1 MKMLLNAR
9 EEMNM
14 RNENI
19 KERLEDYMKESG
31 LSQAKIAPLIGV
43 SMTALSQYRNGIY
56 KGDVKAVES
65 KIEEYMETVE
75 EQQAQEEK
83 AQPYKAVEDYIP
95 TSVSEDI
102 YRMIRYAQV
111 NGGIAIAHGDAGIG
125 KTKAA
130 QKYVRENPTQAIYL
144 EMSPVAGTLGNML
157 RLLART
163 LKLPESR
170 NKMELMLSIREK
182 LEGTNKVII
191 IDEAQHLKLS
201 ALEQIRTLA
210 DPNSITGTKG
220 VGIVLIGN
228 TEVYSK
234 MKGKQEAQF
243 AQLFSRIKMSR
254 YYSTSN
260 VTDDDVEKLFP
271 VLKKQ
276 GMKKEL
282 GFLKGICKSKWGIRG
297 ATNVYDNSI
306 NNDDVSV
313 KGLYA
318 MARTLGIEVI

>member
-1 MKMLLNAR
+1 
-9 EEMNM
+9 M

>member
-1 MKMLLNAR
+1 
-9 EEMNM
+9 M

-19 KERLEDYMKESG
+19 KERLEAYMKESG

>member
-1 MKMLLNAR
+1 
-9 EEMNM
+9 M
-14 RNENI
+14 RDENIAI
-19 KERLEDYMKESG
+19 KERLDSYMKESG
-31 LSQAKIAPLIGV
+31 LSQAKLAPLIGV
-43 SMTALSQYRNGIY
+43 SMTALSQYRSGKY
-56 KGDVKAVES
+56 KGDIKAVES
-65 KIEEYMETVE
+65 KIEEFLKTVE
-75 EQQAQEEK
+75 EQKEQEEK
-83 AQPYKAVEDYIP
+83 IQPYKAVEDYIP
-95 TSVSEDI
+95 ISISEDI
-102 YRMIRYAQV
+102 YRMIRYAQL

-130 QKYVRENPTQAIYL
+130 QKYVRENPTQAIYM

-163 LKLPESR
+163 LKIPESR
-170 NKMELMLSIREK
+170 NKMELMLAIRDK
-182 LEGTNKVII
+182 LEGTNRVII

-260 VTDDDVEKLFP
+260 VTDEDVEKLFP
-271 VLKKQ
+271 VLKESGKR
-276 GMKKEL
+276 KEL
-282 GFLKGICKSKWGIRG
+282 DFLKGVCKSKWGIRG
-297 ATNVYDNSI
+297 ATNVYENSI

-313 KGLYA
+313 KGLFA

>member
-1 MKMLLNAR
+1 
-9 EEMNM
+9 
-14 RNENI
+14 
-19 KERLEDYMKESG
+19 
-31 LSQAKIAPLIGV
+31 
-43 SMTALSQYRNGIY
+43 MTALSQYRNGIY

-297 ATNVYDNSI
+297 AANVYDNSI

>member
-1 MKMLLNAR
+1 
-9 EEMNM
+9 M

-19 KERLEDYMKESG
+19 KERLEAYMKESG

-260 VTDDDVEKLFP
+260 VTDEDVEKLFP

>member
-1 MKMLLNAR
+1 
-9 EEMNM
+9 M

-19 KERLEDYMKESG
+19 KERLEAYMKESG

-157 RLLART
+157 RLFART

>member
-1 MKMLLNAR
+1 
-9 EEMNM
+9 M

-19 KERLEDYMKESG
+19 KERLEAYMKESG

-144 EMSPVAGTLGNML
+144 EMSLVAGTLGNML

>member
-1 MKMLLNAR
+1 
-9 EEMNM
+9 M

-19 KERLEDYMKESG
+19 KGLEAYMKESG

-75 EQQAQEEK
+75 EQQAQEKE

-95 TSVSEDI
+95 TSVGEYLPNDQI
-102 YRMIRYAQV
+102 CTGH
-111 NGGIAIAHGDAGIG
+111 GGIAIANGDAGIG

-210 DPNSITGTKG
+210 DPNSITGTKEDR
-220 VGIVLIGN
+220 N
-228 TEVYSK
+228 RTDWEYRS
-234 MKGKQEAQF
+234 
-243 AQLFSRIKMSR
+243 LFKDERKTG
-254 YYSTSN
+254 ST
-260 VTDDDVEKLFP
+260 VCTA
-271 VLKKQ
+271 
-276 GMKKEL
+276 
-282 GFLKGICKSKWGIRG
+282 FLKNKDEQILFNFKC
-297 ATNVYDNSI
+297 Y
-306 NNDDVSV
+306 
-313 KGLYA
+313 
-318 MARTLGIEVI
+318 

>member
-1 MKMLLNAR
+1 ML
-9 EEMNM
+9 
-14 RNENI
+14 NENVAT
-19 KERLEDYMKESG
+19 KERLEAHMKEKN

-43 SMTALSQYRNGIY
+43 SMTALSQYRNGKY
-56 KGDVKAVES
+56 KGNIEEVEK
-65 KIEEYMETVE
+65 KIEEYLGTVE
-75 EQQAQEEK
+75 EQQEQKEK
-83 AQPYKAVEDYIP
+83 GLPFKAVDDYIP
-95 TSVSEDI
+95 ISTSEDI
-102 YRMIRYAQV
+102 CKMIRYAQV

-130 QKYVRENPTQAIYL
+130 QKFVKENPTQAIYM

-163 LKLPESR
+163 LKIPESR
-170 NKMELMLSIREK
+170 NKMDLIISIREK
-182 LEGTNKVII
+182 LEGTNKVLIF
-191 IDEAQHLKLS
+191 DEAQHLKLS

-210 DPNSITGTKG
+210 DPNSITGSKG

-243 AQLFSRIKMSR
+243 AQLFSRVRMSR

-260 VTDDDVEKLFP
+260 VTDSDVEQLFP
-271 VLKKQ
+271 ILKQQ
-276 GMKKEL
+276 GMDKEL
-282 GFLKGICKSKWGIRG
+282 NFLKGICKSKWGIRG
-297 ATNVYDNSI
+297 ATNVYDNAI

-313 KGLYA
+313 KGLFA

>member
-1 MKMLLNAR
+1 MLLNAR

-19 KERLEDYMKESG
+19 KERLEAYMKESG

>member
-1 MKMLLNAR
+1 
-9 EEMNM
+9 M

-19 KERLEDYMKESG
+19 KERLEAYMKESG

-56 KGDVKAVES
+56 KGEVKAVES

>member
-19 KERLEDYMKESG
+19 KERLEAYMKESG

>member
-1 MKMLLNAR
+1 
-9 EEMNM
+9 M

-19 KERLEDYMKESG
+19 KERLEAYMKESG

-170 NKMELMLSIREK
+170 NKMELTLSIREK

-260 VTDDDVEKLFP
+260 VTDEDVEKLFP

>member
-1 MKMLLNAR
+1 
-9 EEMNM
+9 
-14 RNENI
+14 
-19 KERLEDYMKESG
+19 
-31 LSQAKIAPLIGV
+31 
-43 SMTALSQYRNGIY
+43 
-56 KGDVKAVES
+56 
-65 KIEEYMETVE
+65 
-75 EQQAQEEK
+75 
-83 AQPYKAVEDYIP
+83 
-95 TSVSEDI
+95 
-102 YRMIRYAQV
+102 
-111 NGGIAIAHGDAGIG
+111 
-125 KTKAA
+125 
-130 QKYVRENPTQAIYL
+130 
-144 EMSPVAGTLGNML
+144 
-157 RLLART
+157 
-163 LKLPESR
+163 
-170 NKMELMLSIREK
+170 
-182 LEGTNKVII
+182 
-191 IDEAQHLKLS
+191 
-201 ALEQIRTLA
+201 
-210 DPNSITGTKG
+210 
-220 VGIVLIGN
+220 
-228 TEVYSK
+228 

>member
-1 MKMLLNAR
+1 MLLSDK
-9 EEMNM
+9 EEKIMLNQDV
-14 RNENI
+14 
-19 KERLEDYMKESG
+19 KARLESYMKESG
-31 LSQAKIAPLIGV
+31 ISQAKLAPLIGV
-43 SMTALSQYRNGIY
+43 SMAALSQYRSGKY
-56 KGDVKAVES
+56 KGDVQAVEA
-65 KIEEYMETVE
+65 KVNEYLGTVE
-75 EQQAQEEK
+75 EQKEIKEK
-83 AQPYKAVEDYIP
+83 EQPYKAVDDYIP
-95 TSVSEDI
+95 TSTSEDI
-102 YRMIRYAQV
+102 YKMIRYAQL

-130 QKYVRENPTQAIYL
+130 QKYVRENPTQAIYM

-163 LKLPESR
+163 LKIPESR
-170 NKMELMLSIREK
+170 NKMDLMLSVREK

-210 DPNSITGTKG
+210 DPNAITGNKG

-254 YYSTSN
+254 YYSTNN
-260 VTDDDVEKLFP
+260 VTDGDVEHLFP
-271 VLKKQ
+271 ILKEK
-276 GMKKEL
+276 GLNKEL
-282 GFLKGICKSKWGIRG
+282 NFLKGICKSKWGIRG
-297 ATNVYDNSI
+297 AVNVYDNSI

-313 KGLYA
+313 NGLLA

>member
-1 MKMLLNAR
+1 MLNVAV
-9 EEMNM
+9 
-14 RNENI
+14 
-19 KERLEDYMKESG
+19 KERLEKYMKEAG
-31 LSQAKIAPLIGV
+31 VSQAKIAPLIGV
-43 SMTALSQYRNGIY
+43 SMTALSQYRGGKY
-56 KGDVKAVES
+56 KGDVTAVEA
-65 KIEEYMETVE
+65 KIVEYLDTITE
-75 EQQAQEEK
+75 QEEIK
-83 AQPYKAVEDYIP
+83 EKVQTYKPMEDYIP
-95 TSVSEDI
+95 ISISEDI
-102 YRMIRYAQV
+102 YKMIRYAQL

-130 QKYVRENPTQAIYL
+130 QKYVRENPTQAIYM

-163 LKLPESR
+163 LKIPESR
-170 NKMELMLSIREK
+170 NKMELMLSIRDK
-182 LEGTNKVII
+182 LEGTNRVII
-191 IDEAQHLKLS
+191 IYEAQHLKLS

-271 VLKKQ
+271 ALKQQ
-276 GMKKEL
+276 GLNKEL
-282 GFLKGICKSKWGIRG
+282 NFLKGVCKSKWGIRG
-297 ATNVYDNSI
+297 ATNVYENSI

-313 KGLYA
+313 NGLFA